1 MEKFGSVQLKLNID
15 VKKGSKESLL
25 SLFDADDRFKP
36 IEVLTD
42 AEENTGVK
50 VLMEGLGE
58 VDLKLGADMQKG
70 RKKTIMTLFWFVERS
85 KPIEIQKDAT
95 RGETVTINIYKI

>member
-1 MEKFGSVQLKLNID
+1 MENFGSVLLKLNID

-36 IEVLTD
+36 IEVMAD
-42 AEENTGVK
+42 AEEDSAVK
-50 VLMEGLGE
+50 VVLEGLGE
-58 VDLKLGADMQKG
+58 ADLKLGADMQKG
-70 RKKTIMTLFWFVERS
+70 RKKTIMTLFWFAERS

-95 RGETVTINIYKI
+95 RGEPVAINIYKI

>member
-1 MEKFGSVQLKLNID
+1 MEKFGSVQLKLNVD

-42 AEENTGVK
+42 AEEDSGVK
-50 VLMEGLGE
+50 VVLEGLGE
-58 VDLKLGADMQKG
+58 ADLKLGADMQKG

-85 KPIEIQKDAT
+85 KPIEIQRDAT
-95 RGETVTINIYKI
+95 RGETVAINIYKI

>member
-1 MEKFGSVQLKLNID
+1 MEKFGSVQLKLNVD

-42 AEENTGVK
+42 AEEDSGVK
-50 VLMEGLGE
+50 VVLEGLGE
-58 VDLKLGADMQKG
+58 ADLKLGADMQKG

-85 KPIEIQKDAT
+85 KPIEIERDAT
-95 RGETVTINIYKI
+95 RGETVNINIYKI